1 MKERKGVKNCKYKSL
16 AESDVNKG
24 LGGELG
30 GGERKGGRDR
40 QERDLSREGE
50 KERNVNWQW

>member
-1 MKERKGVKNCKYKSL
+1 MKERKGVKNCKYKTL
-16 AESDVNKG
+16 VESDVNKR

-30 GGERKGGRDR
+30 GGERNGGRDR

-50 KERNVNWQW
+50 EERNVNWQW